1 LTDPDLIV
9 PEPPS
14 QLRARFVVAAV
25 FVIVGLW
32 ILREFLPAL
41 AWAAV
46 LSIALWPTYQRLLR
60 FFPERSGQIIAPLLL
75 TLIVGVAFVTPLVLL
90 GIAVAHES
98 HILIQLIIA
107 ARHNGLA
114 VPQWIND
121 LPIVGPSIA
130 DWWRTNLSDP
140 IMAEALFGRLNPRM
154 FAESAREYGGEA
166 ARRLVIFLFTLLTMF
181 FLFRNGSTIATQLQ
195 GLSDRTLGKRGEG
208 IGRNMIDAVHGT
220 VNGLVLVG
228 LAEGVVIGVVY
239 VVAGLPYPASVAG
252 MTGVLAV
259 IPFGAPLIYTLAA
272 LYMLSIGKTLGAAI
286 IFGGGSVV
294 VFVADHFVRPA
305 LIGGQARL
313 PFLWVL
319 LGLLGGLETLGF
331 IGLFLGPAIMAALI
345 ALWRDWTGT
354 LEPEATPAPKAAIT
368 PRPAQRA
375 ARSGAIR
382 PHRT

>member
-1 LTDPDLIV
+1 MTDPGYAA

-14 QLRARFVVAAV
+14 QRRARFVVAAG
-25 FVIVGLW
+25 FVVLGLW
-32 ILREFLPAL
+32 ILHDFLPAL
-41 AWAAV
+41 AWAVV
-46 LSIALWPTYQRLLR
+46 LSIALWPVYQHLLRLL
-60 FFPERSGQIIAPLLL
+60 PERSGRIIAPLLL
-75 TLIVGVAFVTPLVLL
+75 TLAVGIVFVTPLVLL
-90 GIAVAHES
+90 GIAIARES

-121 LPIVGPSIA
+121 LPIVGPTLA

-140 IMAEALFGRLNPRM
+140 VMAEALFGRLSPRM

-181 FLFRNGSTIATQLQ
+181 FLFRDGSVVAGQLRA
-195 GLSDRTLGKRGEG
+195 LSDRVLGERGEG
-208 IGRNMIDAVHGT
+208 IGRHMIDAVHGT

-239 VVAGLPYPASVAG
+239 VVAGLPYPATVAA

-272 LYMLSIGKTLGAAI
+272 LYMLTIGKTLGAVIVFA
-286 IFGGGSVV
+286 GGSIV
-294 VFVADHFVRPA
+294 VFVADHFIRPA
-305 LIGGQARL
+305 IIGGTARL

-319 LGLLGGLETLGF
+319 MGLLGGLETLGF

-345 ALWRDWTGT
+345 SLWRDWTGA
-354 LEPEATPAPKAAIT
+354 PQPAAAPAPQRA
-368 PRPAQRA
+368 RRA

-382 PHRT
+382 PRRT